1 MDRHRRRS
9 AQKQLARFPARDRNR
24 IAAAIQAM
32 AEEPFA
38 GDIIKLEG
46 GNNRWRRRL
55 GSYRVFLPLTP
66 LRGRWQ
72 SARLS
77 AALQPRIKE
86 DAYFGLAF
94 CGARWRTLRSSIQ

>member
-1 MDRHRRRS
+1 MIWTVIVAGA

-46 GNNRWRRRL
+46 GNNRWRRRR
-55 GSYRVFLPLTP
+55 GSYRVFFAADTTA
-66 LRGRWQ
+66 RTVAV
-72 SARLS
+72 SAVVR
-77 AALQPRIKE
+77 
-86 DAYFGLAF
+86 
-94 CGARWRTLRSSIQ
+94 RTSTTY